1 MFAHTEKL
9 FADAKVGVNNG
20 GNPTQIATSSIDES
34 IIREF
39 QGGYRWLSNFAAV
52 SIATGGYVFPSVEN
66 AYMAAKN
73 NDVDWKEYCANET
86 NPAYVKSE
94 SRKVKLIDGWDVLKL
109 DVMLELLRIKFSDP
123 SMKAK
128 LLATGNRELQEGN
141 KWGDTFWGVDLRV
154 SPYKGHNNLGKLLM
168 KVRSELQ

>member
-1 MFAHTEKL
+1 MLSPTEKL
-9 FADAKVGVNNG
+9 FAEARAADNRG
-20 GNPTQIATSSIDES
+20 GKLNQVAVSTIDES
-34 IIREF
+34 VIKEF

-73 NDVDWKEYCANET
+73 NDVDWKEYCAAET
-86 NPAYVKSE
+86 NPAHVKSE
-94 SRKVKLIDGWDVLKL
+94 SRKVKLIDNWNVLKL

-154 SPYKGHNNLGKLLM
+154 SPHKGHNNLGKLLM